1 MCIISYFKHITPAQ
15 LENSKRCQFLRQTT
29 ERLLLFFCNCY
40 VYFFIWQWKVCTLS
54 LQQHWLF
61 VELQYRSSIKEQKNI
76 AYPMIFI
83 YQLWCLTSDQ
93 QSQLHFKIW
102 YLLPEQSFFHHYYY
116 FFLSFCIYSKLECA
130 EMKWCNDG
138 RYYLENHAWIEK
150 WIMDTKSAH
159 RCYKFM
165 QE

>member
-1 MCIISYFKHITPAQ
+1 MFIFLFDSEKCVHCHYSSTDSLLNYNTVVLLRSRRIYLSNDFYISALVSNIWSAITTAFQ
-15 LENSKRCQFLRQTT
+15 DMVFATRT
-29 ERLLLFFCNCY
+29 
-40 VYFFIWQWKVCTLS
+40 I
-54 LQQHWLF
+54 
-61 VELQYRSSIKEQKNI
+61 
-76 AYPMIFI
+76 
-83 YQLWCLTSDQ
+83 
-93 QSQLHFKIW
+93 
-102 YLLPEQSFFHHYYY
+102 FHHYYY

-165 QE
+165 QESVKH